1 MATNPSAN
9 LLHPVE
15 TKRASEIIYD
25 QIKQLI
31 VDGEFKPGD
40 RLPSERTLMDMLQ
53 RSRPTIREALRM
65 LERAGFV
72 RIVPGTNGAIVQ
84 EFSLSNVEQPLEV
97 MLKTSQVPL
106 EELAEYRVH
115 NDTLVARLAAQRR
128 TDKDI
133 QFLRDILDQAQKCI
147 DHGDYEG
154 FIKMDEKFHSSL
166 AITGQNQ
173 VTRIMTKV
181 LGHLV
186 IPFLVY
192 DFNNSSPEEQTI
204 KCQKILA
211 MHWEI
216 FNAVVDGDAP
226 RAERI
231 MAEHIQAFVD
241 DTPNMEER

>member
-1 MATNPSAN
+1 MASNNSAN

-84 EFSLSNVEQPLEV
+84 EFGLSNVEQPLEV
-97 MLKTSQVPL
+97 MLKTSKVPL
-106 EELAEYRVH
+106 AELAEYRIH
-115 NDTLVARLAAQRR
+115 NDTLIARLAAQRR
-128 TDKDI
+128 TEKDI
-133 QFLRDILDQAQKCI
+133 QFLRDILDQARKYI
-147 DHGDYEG
+147 DSGDYEN

-166 AITGQNQ
+166 AITGKNQ
-173 VTRIMTKV
+173 VSRIMTKV
-181 LGHLV
+181 MGHLV
-186 IPFLVY
+186 MPFLFH
-192 DFNNSSPEEQTI
+192 DFRSSTPEEQTA
-204 KCQKILA
+204 KCEKILA

-216 FNAVVDGDAP
+216 FNAVVEGDAAL
-226 RAERI
+226 AEQI
-231 MAEHIQAFVD
+231 MAAHIQAFLD
-241 DTPNMEER
+241 DTPNMEEQ